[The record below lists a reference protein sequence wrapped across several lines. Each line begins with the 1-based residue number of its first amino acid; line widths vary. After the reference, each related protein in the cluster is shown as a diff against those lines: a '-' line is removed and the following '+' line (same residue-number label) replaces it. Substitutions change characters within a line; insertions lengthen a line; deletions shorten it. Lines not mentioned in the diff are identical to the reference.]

1 MPVIGDRNSLNNL
14 YQKQLRE
21 FLDEDVNIYK
31 NVFQREKEQ
40 VATMQEQI
48 QPKNIDT
55 VREIDINASKLMDGF
70 IRFLSKINAEL
81 DIFNT
86 SKEKKTASIKE
97 EILSIAEPI
106 TYYNNLM
113 RQITNPALDSVSQ
126 SIFEN
131 QLTTLIPLLNNV
143 LYNYKRIIN
152 DIFEDKG
159 TKGAGSEKAKNQL
172 LLQFISVYS
181 VYKLIHNNINYRIYS
196 IIDYN
201 DITNLFQKTIIQD
214 YPTLT
219 TINIFDKDL
228 SSNVDATNK
237 LKIDMMNAERQ
248 ELGMPKLTTNQEDE
262 IKRLTGKN
270 IVPSFL
276 SKDMQMLENYR
287 KLKEKVIRE
296 PRERKSIEQEF
307 MEELQ
312 EQKELM
318 EEEENE
324 KRQEFID
331 KKTAELM
338 EFVEKKLEENE
349 NYQDA
354 IAYLTDNARDY
365 QIAKSKGKKATKD
378 EKDLVK
384 EWETQQKLKREI
396 EEESHQYLKKEKK
409 NIIEK
414 AKTLYKK
421 GNGKKKYIRRKKNNE
436 AIVFDDGRNESYAY

>member
-1 MPVIGDRNSLNNL
+1 
-14 YQKQLRE
+14 
-21 FLDEDVNIYK
+21 
-31 NVFQREKEQ
+31 
-40 VATMQEQI
+40 
-48 QPKNIDT
+48 
-55 VREIDINASKLMDGF
+55 
-70 IRFLSKINAEL
+70 
-81 DIFNT
+81 
-86 SKEKKTASIKE
+86 
-97 EILSIAEPI
+97 
-106 TYYNNLM
+106 
-113 RQITNPALDSVSQ
+113 
-126 SIFEN
+126 
-131 QLTTLIPLLNNV
+131 
-143 LYNYKRIIN
+143 
-152 DIFEDKG
+152 
-159 TKGAGSEKAKNQL
+159 
-172 LLQFISVYS
+172 
-181 VYKLIHNNINYRIYS
+181 
-196 IIDYN
+196 
-201 DITNLFQKTIIQD
+201 
-214 YPTLT
+214 
-219 TINIFDKDL
+219 
-228 SSNVDATNK
+228 
-237 LKIDMMNAERQ
+237 
-248 ELGMPKLTTNQEDE
+248 MPKLTTNQEDE